1 MSDIEKRIR
10 NCENGIIAI
19 CALLEDYIP
28 PEAKEGLDNMVAD
41 FFEASETF
49 DEFNKN
55 HFDGSAFSRKDG
67 L

>member
-28 PEAKEGLDNMVAD
+28 PEAKEGLDNMIAD
-41 FFEASETF
+41 FFGASETY
-49 DEFNKN
+49 DEFNKDDF
-55 HFDGSAFSRKDG
+55 HASAFSRKEG
-67 L
+67 S